1 MEKKV
6 ILQTIKRLKEIRTE
20 NSLTIPQI
28 SEKLIKNNVFI
39 SEPTLKRLFSPNSE
53 KMNFKY
59 QDTIA
64 PIAEILYAEYGES
77 SPSDDPEELHSRL
90 WDRDKMIEQL
100 MIQIEEMKTKS
111 SQYEKM
117 CNERRTLL
125 ESHISD
131 LQEEVRL
138 LKSQIEK
145 KDAMFERMMSALI
158 LKDKG

>member
-6 ILQTIKRLKEIRTE
+6 MLRTIKRLKEIRAE

-131 LQEEVRL
+131 LQEEVSL

-145 KDAMFERMMSALI
+145 KDAMFERMMSALV
-158 LKDKG
+158 LKDKE

>member
-64 PIAEILYAEYGES
+64 PIADILFAEYGES

-145 KDAMFERMMSALI
+145 KDAMFDRMMSALV
-158 LKDKG
+158 LKDKE

>member
-145 KDAMFERMMSALI
+145 KDAMFDRMMSALV
-158 LKDKG
+158 LKDKE

>member
-64 PIAEILYAEYGES
+64 PIADILFAEYGES

-145 KDAMFERMMSALI
+145 KDAMFERMMSALV
-158 LKDKG
+158 LKDKE